1 MKNGIKLIIATVL
14 VILLLL
20 GGLYWYSYHVGVK
33 EEIDRTVD
41 AIAILED
48 GRSLD
53 CTVRFLGTLYV
64 DHPSTEIDQFNG
76 DYDGGIWINDCMIL
90 HSYSFNR
97 VDEHGIMN
105 GQYYLNRDMSVFI
118 AKVNSADIFPDME
131 PQTVYV
137 VLKSNTPE
145 EYSPILDQLM
155 ASPLPTETT
164 AGPELDLSPAT
175 TAPAESAPVI
185 QTDFSEYVALLDI
198 SAEPNWLVRSLGCL
212 YEKPEDIDLYYMF
225 YLGVGHPGS
234 WEDISP
240 ESRQSLIDQGF
251 MDEFD
256 LQLMPVHKLEE
267 ALQSTFGIGLADVT
281 IPEYWGYIEAEDAY
295 CSNHSDAFFPGVPTI
310 TAVEDD
316 GVNIRIHYTM
326 EGYWIPDSEDFLDTA
341 NLILTLVR
349 KDDGTIHAVSN
360 LLPLN

>member
-1 MKNGIKLIIATVL
+1 MMKQIALILAL
-14 VILLLL
+14 VLLLTACVL
-20 GGLYWYSYHVGVK
+20 EPSPAETTLP
-33 EEIDRTVD
+33 RT
-41 AIAILED
+41 
-48 GRSLD
+48 
-53 CTVRFLGTLYV
+53 
-64 DHPSTEIDQFNG
+64 
-76 DYDGGIWINDCMIL
+76 
-90 HSYSFNR
+90 
-97 VDEHGIMN
+97 
-105 GQYYLNRDMSVFI
+105 
-118 AKVNSADIFPDME
+118 SA
-131 PQTVYV
+131 
-137 VLKSNTPE
+137 PE
-145 EYSPILDQLM
+145 ETT
-155 ASPLPTETT
+155 LPPETT
-164 AGPELDLSPAT
+164 APVETIVPVETTVPEETTVPVET
-175 TAPAESAPVI
+175 TAPTVSIE
-185 QTDFSEYVALLDI
+185 DHSEYEALLSSSSD
-198 SAEPNWLVRSLGCL
+198 PNWLVRSLGCL
-212 YEKPEDIDLYYMF
+212 YERPEDIDLYYMF
-225 YLGVGHPGS
+225 YLGVNHPGS
-234 WEDISP
+234 WDDISP